1 MHKPEVVWCSGEVT
15 KSHPIHLN
23 PVLDVNPP
31 LHLAIAT
38 CQFLVEL
45 TAAEHGHGRFLKVPP
60 LIEGESVFSK
70 D

>member
-31 LHLAIAT
+31 SIIW
-38 CQFLVEL
+38 Q
-45 TAAEHGHGRFLKVPP
+45 
-60 LIEGESVFSK
+60 
-70 D
+70 